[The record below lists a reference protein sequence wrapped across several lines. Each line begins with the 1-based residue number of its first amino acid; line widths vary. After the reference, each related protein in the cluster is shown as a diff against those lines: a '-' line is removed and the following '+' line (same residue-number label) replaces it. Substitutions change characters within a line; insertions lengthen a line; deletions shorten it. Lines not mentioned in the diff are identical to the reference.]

1 MNTKTKNIIKKVI
14 YLLIFILM
22 IFAFIFLSKK
32 YTKDEEITETITTYY
47 SNITSKKFEV
57 VKAAKVKSLLKEGKS
72 IIILGNN
79 ESKYSEKYVSLIQ
92 ETIESIILDKVYY
105 YDLRKDKQQQNSNY
119 YDIRDA
125 LSGNLV
131 TTDLGENNLL
141 APSFYIIDNGEVKYY
156 NIESVAVKNTDS
168 IEDYWTY
175 EKEQNFK
182 NDIYTAIEQYY
193 LNK

>member
-32 YTKDEEITETITTYY
+32 YTKNEETIDTITTYY

-57 VKAAKVKSLLKEGKS
+57 AKAAKVKSLLKEGKS
-72 IIILGNN
+72 IIILGNS
-79 ESKYSEKYVSLIQ
+79 ESKYSEKYISLIE

-105 YDLRKDKQQQNSNY
+105 YDLRNDKQQQNSNY

-141 APSFYIIDNGEVKYY
+141 APSLYIIDNGEVKYY
-156 NIESVAVKNTDS
+156 NIESAAVKNTDS

-182 NDIYTAIEQYY
+182 NEIYTAIEQYY

>member
-14 YLLIFILM
+14 YLLILILM

-32 YTKDEEITETITTYY
+32 YTKDEESNETITTYY
-47 SNITSKKFEV
+47 SNITSKKIEV
-57 VKAAKVKSLLKEGKS
+57 VKANKVKSLLKEGKS
-72 IIILGNN
+72 IIILGNS
-79 ESKYSEKYVSLIQ
+79 ESKYSEKYISLIQ

-105 YDLRKDKQQQNSNY
+105 YDLYNDKKQQNSNY

-125 LSGNLV
+125 LAGNLV

-141 APSFYIIDNGEVKYY
+141 APSFYIVDNGEVKYY

-168 IEDYWTY
+168 IEDYWPY
-175 EKEQNFK
+175 EKEQSFK
-182 NDIYTAIEQYY
+182 NEIYSAIEQYY

>member
-1 MNTKTKNIIKKVI
+1 MNTKTKNIIKKII
-14 YLLIFILM
+14 YILIFILM

-32 YTKDEEITETITTYY
+32 YTKDEEINETITTYY

-57 VKAAKVKSLLKEGKS
+57 VKASAVKSLLKEGKN
-72 IIILGNN
+72 IIIIGNSD
-79 ESKYSEKYVSLIQ
+79 SKYSEKYISLIQ

-105 YDLRKDKQQQNSNY
+105 YDLRNDKQQQNSNY

-125 LSGNLV
+125 LSGNLI

-141 APSFYIIDNGEVKYY
+141 APSFYIVDNGEVKYY

-168 IEDYWTY
+168 VEDYWTY
-175 EKEQNFK
+175 EKEQIFK
-182 NDIYTAIEQYY
+182 NEIYTAIEQYY